1 MVAIRGEGLTF
12 LYDKE
17 EILKG
22 VNIEIIKGEI
32 TSIIGAN
39 GCGKSTLL
47 KNLTRIYKPKMGRV
61 LIDFKDIKEYGYKGL
76 ARKLAILPQGP
87 QSPEG
92 ITVEELCYFG
102 RNPYRGFLKDK
113 NKRDR
118 EMVEYAL
125 SETRLYEIK
134 NRRLNTLSG
143 GQRQMA
149 WIAMSLV
156 QETDILLLDE
166 PTTYLDLAHQIEIL
180 ELLNKINK
188 QNGKTIVMVIHDINQ
203 AAKYSHNLITLV
215 KGEVYSSG
223 KTRNIFTEQM
233 IRDVFSVNSRIIQEP
248 VYNDLLCI
256 PIIPNYQTERVG

>member
-1 MVAIRGEGLTF
+1 MVAIKGEGLTF
-12 LYDKE
+12 LYDQE

-22 VNIEIIKGEI
+22 INIEIEKGKI

-47 KNLTRIYKPKMGRV
+47 KNLTRIYKPKSGNV
-61 LIDFKDIKEYGYKGL
+61 LIDFKNIKEYGYKDL
-76 ARKLAILPQGP
+76 ARKLSILPQGP

-102 RNPYRGFLKDK
+102 RNPYRRFLEDK
-113 NKRDR
+113 SKRDR

-125 SETRLYEIK
+125 KETRLYEIK

-149 WIAMSLV
+149 WISMSLA

-180 ELLNKINK
+180 DLLSNINK
-188 QNGKTIVMVIHDINQ
+188 EQGKTIVMVIHDLNQ
-203 AAKYSHNLITLV
+203 AAKYSHNLVTLV
-215 KGEVYSSG
+215 KGEVYSVG
-223 KTRNIFTEQM
+223 KTRDVFTEKM
-233 IRDVFSVNSRIIQEP
+233 IRDVFKVNSRIIEEP
-248 VYNDLLCI
+248 IYNDLICI
-256 PIIPNYQTERVG
+256 PIKN

>member
-1 MVAIRGEGLTF
+1 MEAIKGESLTF

-22 VNIEIIKGEI
+22 VTIEITKGEI

-47 KNLTRIYKPKMGRV
+47 KNLTRIYTPKSGQV
-61 LIDFKDIKEYGYKGL
+61 FIDFKNIKEYGHKEL

-92 ITVEELCYFG
+92 ITIEELCYFG
-102 RNPYRGFLKDK
+102 RNPYRGFLEDK
-113 NKRDR
+113 SKRDR

-125 SETRLYEIK
+125 KETRLYEIK
-134 NRRLNTLSG
+134 NRKLNTLSG

-149 WIAMSLV
+149 WIAMSLT

-180 ELLNKINK
+180 ELLSKINK
-188 QNGKTIVMVIHDINQ
+188 QDGKTIVMVIHDLNQ

-215 KGEVYSSG
+215 KGEIYSVG
-223 KTRNIFTEQM
+223 KTQDIFTEKM
-233 IRDVFSVNSRIIQEP
+233 IQNVFSVNSRIIQEP
-248 VYNDLLCI
+248 VYNDLICI
-256 PIIPNYQTERVG
+256 PLASTVL

>member
-1 MVAIRGEGLTF
+1 MEAIRGEGLTF

-22 VNIEIIKGEI
+22 VNIEIAKGEI

-47 KNLTRIYKPKMGRV
+47 KNLTRIYTPKSGRV
-61 LIDFKDIKEYGYKGL
+61 YIDFKSIKEYGYKEL

-102 RNPYRGFLKDK
+102 RNPYRGFLDDK
-113 NKRDR
+113 SKRDR

-125 SETRLYEIK
+125 KETRLYELK
-134 NRRLNTLSG
+134 NRKLNTLSG

-149 WIAMSLV
+149 WIAMSLA

-180 ELLNKINK
+180 ELLKKINK
-188 QNGKTIVMVIHDINQ
+188 QNGKTIVMVIHDLNQ
-203 AAKYSHNLITLV
+203 AAKYSHNLITLL
-215 KGEVYSSG
+215 KGKIYSAG
-223 KTRNIFTEQM
+223 KTRDIFTEIM
-233 IRDVFSVNSRIIQEP
+233 IKNVFSLNSRIIQEP
-248 VYNDLLCI
+248 VYNDLICI
-256 PIIPNYQTERVG
+256 PLT